1 MARLLVARGEG
12 GVEAY
17 LDYDGVT
24 LVVTGAGIT
33 NPPGRTVTLSVLRTT
48 DLRVEGTVQST
59 TSLAVSIPAG
69 RRQALQASIDPDTLA
84 TVLSL
89 PAAWTLQFGWI

>member
-1 MARLLVARGEG
+1 MARYIFATGEG
-12 GVEAY
+12 GVDAFLE
-17 LDYDGVT
+17 YDAVT
-24 LVVTGAGIT
+24 LVVSGGGVT
-33 NPPGRTVTLSVLRTT
+33 NPRGRRVTMSVLRTS
-48 DLRVEGTVQST
+48 DGRVEGTVDST
-59 TSLAVSIPAG
+59 GSLAVSIPAG